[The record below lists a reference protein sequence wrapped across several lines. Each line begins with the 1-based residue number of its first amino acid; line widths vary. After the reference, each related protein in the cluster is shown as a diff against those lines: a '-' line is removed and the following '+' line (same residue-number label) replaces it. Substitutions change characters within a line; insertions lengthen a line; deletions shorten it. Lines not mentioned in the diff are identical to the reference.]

1 VILAAGGGA
10 SLFAAN
16 NNTADVSCDSY
27 GLAYEAGAVLRDMEM
42 VQFYP
47 SMMYEPFRVTISNPL
62 FGDGAVMKNSLG
74 EQFLFRY
81 SDSGNR
87 ATRDVMARAAWRE
100 IVEGRG
106 NPKYVFVDCS
116 GIEKE
121 KLEERYGE
129 LAEILKKY
137 GIDVSQDMLP
147 VAPSAHFY
155 LGGVVIDERCATSV
169 RGLLACGEAA
179 GGLHGANRLAG
190 TALAEA
196 FVFGKRAGRTA
207 AEIFRITP
215 DAPPAPDEE
224 MRFPE
229 FRDGIP
235 VSELTES
242 LRNCMWR
249 SASIIRNRDSLEKAR
264 QEVDRIGSLRGEA
277 GIRNAREIVDHFS
290 LNAMI
295 AAARMLI
302 SCSMLREETRGAFCR
317 EEFPETMERFK
328 GSFFAAKNTD
338 GETGFRF
345 VKNSG

>member
-1 VILAAGGGA
+1 
-10 SLFAAN
+10 
-16 NNTADVSCDSY
+16 
-27 GLAYEAGAVLRDMEM
+27 
-42 VQFYP
+42 
-47 SMMYEPFRVTISNPL
+47 
-62 FGDGAVMKNSLG
+62 
-74 EQFLFRY
+74 
-81 SDSGNR
+81 
-87 ATRDVMARAAWRE
+87 
-100 IVEGRG
+100 
-106 NPKYVFVDCS
+106 
-116 GIEKE
+116 
-121 KLEERYGE
+121 
-129 LAEILKKY
+129 
-137 GIDVSQDMLP
+137 MLP

-224 MRFPE
+224 MRLPE

-249 SASIIRNRDSLEKAR
+249 SASIIRNRCLAKAR
-264 QEVDRIGSLRGEA
+264 QEVDRIGSLRCEA

-317 EEFPETMERFK
+317 EEFPETTERFK